1 MTQVHFSFGSTTK
14 TVELSDLKGPEDIA
28 LNMKAAMKAEKAKT
42 GKEATKKDIVKA
54 YEKLDE
60 SIDLISQNEVK

>member
-1 MTQVHFSFGSTTK
+1 MTQVHFSFGDTTK

-28 LNMKAAMKAEKAKT
+28 SNMKAAMKEEKAKT
-42 GKEATKKDIVKA
+42 GKEATKKDISKA

-60 SIDLISQNEVK
+60 SIDLISKKEVK